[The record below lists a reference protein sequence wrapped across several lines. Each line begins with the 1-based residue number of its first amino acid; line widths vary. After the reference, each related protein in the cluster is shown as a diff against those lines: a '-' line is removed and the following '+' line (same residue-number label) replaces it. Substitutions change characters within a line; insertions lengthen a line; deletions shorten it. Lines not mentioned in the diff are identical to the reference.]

1 MKHSKFTLQYLIF
14 AILFAGTA
22 LLIGKTAILE
32 TTALLEPD
40 AIPTASEEITRSPR
54 LIIDPG
60 HGGED
65 GGASVGDTLEKNL
78 NLQVSLCLSD
88 LCALFGYEAGLTR
101 QEDTLLYDHYGD
113 LADYTGHKKTYDLKN
128 RLRMAEE
135 SGAELYVGIHM
146 NKFPQTQYK
155 GLQVY
160 YAPGA
165 AGSERAAN
173 LVQSY
178 AKQYL
183 SGENNREIKRA
194 DNNIYIL
201 HRITIPAVLVECGF
215 LSNPEE
221 RELLQTPSYQSRLSA
236 ALFSAAAEYLT
247 SP

>member
-1 MKHSKFTLQYLIF
+1 MKPSKFTLQYLIF

-22 LLIGKTAILE
+22 LLIGKPAFESTA
-32 TTALLEPD
+32 ALLQPD
-40 AIPTASEEITRSPR
+40 AIPTAAEEDVRLPR
-54 LIIDPG
+54 LIVDPG

-88 LCALFGYEAGLTR
+88 FCALFGYETALTR
-101 QEDTLLYDHYGD
+101 QEDILLYDHYGD
-113 LADYTGHKKTYDLKN
+113 LTDYTGHKKTYDLKN

-135 SGAELYVGIHM
+135 SGADLYVGIHM
-146 NKFPQTQYK
+146 NKFPLSQYR

-160 YAPGA
+160 YAPSA
-165 AGSERAAN
+165 AGGERAAS

-183 SGENNREIKRA
+183 SPENNREIKRA
-194 DNNIYIL
+194 DDNIYIL
-201 HRITIPAVLVECGF
+201 HRITIPAILVECGF

-236 ALFSAAAEYLT
+236 ALFSAVAEYLT